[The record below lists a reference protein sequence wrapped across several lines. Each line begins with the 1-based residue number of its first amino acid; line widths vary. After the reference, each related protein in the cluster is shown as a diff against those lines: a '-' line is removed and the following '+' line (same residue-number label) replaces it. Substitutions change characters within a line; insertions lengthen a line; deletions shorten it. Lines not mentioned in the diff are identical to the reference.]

1 VLICSEADTEGLVLG
16 LVLICSEG
24 DTELLILGLKEDPML
39 GLLLDDGAG
48 LLSSDSFSGSFDGD
62 TDADTDGLV
71 LGLVLFCS

>member
-1 VLICSEADTEGLVLG
+1 
-16 LVLICSEG
+16 
-24 DTELLILGLKEDPML
+24 ML